1 MYKIAA
7 DQGNAEA
14 QFYLAQLYMKGEG
27 VPRDDK
33 QAAKWYRFA
42 ADQGVA
48 LAQYNLGIYYEQG
61 TGVRKDIGEAVRWY
75 RRAAEQDCVEACMNL
90 GICYMNGLGVMRNPA
105 EGGSWFQKVSD
116 LQKTSPG
123 AYQHIMM
130 TPETIET
137 ARLCHQRA
145 ETGDPEAQHS
155 LYWIYKLGMGV
166 SQNDQ
171 EAQKWFSRAATSQ
184 RTHR

>member
-1 MYKIAA
+1 
-7 DQGNAEA
+7 
-14 QFYLAQLYMKGEG
+14 
-27 VPRDDK
+27 
-33 QAAKWYRFA
+33 
-42 ADQGVA
+42 
-48 LAQYNLGIYYEQG
+48 
-61 TGVRKDIGEAVRWY
+61 
-75 RRAAEQDCVEACMNL
+75 MNL
-90 GICYMNGLGVMRNPA
+90 GISYMNGLGVIRNPA
-105 EGGSWFQKVSD
+105 EGGRWFQKVSD
-116 LQKTSPG
+116 LQKSSPG

-145 ETGDPEAQHS
+145 EAGDPEAQHS